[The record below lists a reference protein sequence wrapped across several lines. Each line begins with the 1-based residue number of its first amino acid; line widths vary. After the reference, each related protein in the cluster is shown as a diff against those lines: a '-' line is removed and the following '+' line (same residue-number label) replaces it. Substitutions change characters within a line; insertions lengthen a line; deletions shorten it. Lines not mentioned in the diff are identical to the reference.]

1 MTESAETSGLLQL
14 GWQSFRH
21 LETASIEPGAGINVI
36 HGRNAAGKTSLIEAI
51 HFLARS
57 KSFLTHRASRVI
69 QTGASE
75 ATVWGKVDANR
86 SVHRLGVRH
95 GNGETRVR
103 LNGRDVTVLSEAAW
117 LIPLQVLNTEAQRL
131 LTDGPAARRA
141 FLNWG
146 VFHVEHQYRDDW
158 RRYQRALKQRNAAL
172 RHGDRR
178 LAAAWEPDMAAAG
191 EAVDRRRRRFMDD
204 LVPQALAMAGEW
216 LPGVHLDWQFRA
228 GWRTGDPFADVLAGA
243 REREL
248 AQGFG
253 LYGPHRADIRF
264 TTDGIDASSHLS
276 RGQQKLLV
284 AALKMALIEYWGR
297 TSSQRPVLLIDDLPA
312 ELDAP
317 HRRDLMQRLQLST
330 AQIFV
335 TAIDADQLPAIH
347 EAAWFHV
354 EHGRISQ
361 GRREV

>member
-1 MTESAETSGLLQL
+1 MNESAETSGLLQL

-21 LETASIEPGAGINVI
+21 LETASIEPRAGINVI
-36 HGRNAAGKTSLIEAI
+36 HGRNAAGKTSLLEAI

-57 KSFLTHRASRVI
+57 KSFLTHRVSRVI

-75 ATVWGKVDANR
+75 ATVWGKVDADR

-117 LIPLQVLNTEAQRL
+117 LIPLQVINTEAQRL
-131 LTDGPAARRA
+131 LTDGPAVRRA

-146 VFHVEHQYRDDW
+146 VFHVEHHYRDDW
-158 RRYQRALKQRNAAL
+158 RRYQRALRQRNAAL

-178 LAAAWEPDMAAAG
+178 LAAAWEPEMAAAG
-191 EAVDRRRRRFMDD
+191 EAVDRRRRRFLDE
-204 LVPQALAMAGEW
+204 LVPRALAMAAAW
-216 LPGVHLDWQFRA
+216 LPGIDLDWQFRA
-228 GWRTGDPFADVLAGA
+228 GWRGGYAFADVLAGA

-264 TTDGIDASSHLS
+264 TADGIDASGHLS

-284 AALKMALIEYWGR
+284 AALKMALIEYWGKAS
-297 TSSQRPVLLIDDLPA
+297 TQCPILLIDDLPA

-317 HRRDLMQRLQLST
+317 HRQDLTQRLEQSM
-330 AQIFV
+330 AQIFL
-335 TAIDADQLPAIH
+335 TAIDADQLPSFH

-354 EHGRISQ
+354 EHGQVSQ
-361 GRREV
+361 GPRGV